1 MTQKDISEVIS
12 DIILWQGRFIRS
24 NWHQSLGKGIT
35 ALFGATVIWSILWI
49 LLGTPT
55 GVGLLIG
62 ATMVSMAI
70 LLSKKFDTYQSQ
82 SRQPRQ
88 SQQSNHPRQPQQS
101 NSNQHFSQEKSDE
114 YVQEP
119 PDTNFDD
126 VAGNEDLLE
135 ELQSKV
141 IDPLNN
147 PKKYEKY
154 GLGIENGFLLYGPP
168 GTGKTYTA
176 KALAGELGLNWMPI
190 KGSDIT
196 SRYIGAG
203 TENIAEV
210 FAEARENQPVLM
222 FLDEIDALAPER
234 GGANQHEDQTKQVN
248 TLLEEV
254 SEIHDNDHNV
264 IIVGATN
271 RPDRIDDA
279 MLRSGRLTEKIEVP
293 PPDAEARLGVFA
305 QHLDAPHE
313 MLNGHKVI
321 KASEGLTGAD
331 MEKIAQ
337 EAARKAM
344 NRGGKVKTDDVLDA
358 IDDLK

>member
-1 MTQKDISEVIS
+1 MTQKDITEVIT

-35 ALFGATVIWSILWI
+35 VFFVATVIWSILWI

-55 GVGLLIG
+55 DVGLLIG
-62 ATMVSMAI
+62 ATMVSMTI
-70 LLSKKFDTYQSQ
+70 LLSKKFDTHQPQ
-82 SRQPRQ
+82 FRQPRQ
-88 SQQSNHPRQPQQS
+88 SEQSNPRQSEQS
-101 NSNQHFSQEKSDE
+101 NSNQHSSQENRDE

-119 PDTNFDD
+119 PDINFDD
-126 VAGNEDLLE
+126 VAGNEELLE
-135 ELQSKV
+135 ELESKV

-147 PKKYEKY
+147 PEKYEKY

-203 TENIAEV
+203 TENIAKV
-210 FAEARENQPVLM
+210 FAEAQENQPVLM

-254 SEIHDNDHNV
+254 SEIHDDDHNV

-305 QHLDAPHE
+305 QHLDAPHD
-313 MLNGHKVI
+313 MLDGHKVI

-331 MEKIAQ
+331 MEKIAK
-337 EAARKAM
+337 ESSRKAM

-358 IDDLK
+358 IADLK

>member
-1 MTQKDISEVIS
+1 MKQKNISDVLT

-24 NWHQSLGKGIT
+24 NWHQSIGKGLIT
-35 ALFGATVIWSILWI
+35 FFVTTVIWSILWI

-55 GVGLLIG
+55 DVGLLIG
-62 ATMVSMAI
+62 ATMVSMTI
-70 LLSKKFDTYQSQ
+70 LLSKKFDTHQPQ
-82 SRQPRQ
+82 PQQPRQ
-88 SQQSNHPRQPQQS
+88 SHQSD
-101 NSNQHFSQEKSDE
+101 SNQQAQENNHDE

-119 PDTNFDD
+119 PEIDFDD
-126 VAGNEDLLE
+126 VAGNEELLE
-135 ELQSKV
+135 KLQSKV

-147 PKKYEKY
+147 PEKYEKY
-154 GLGIENGFLLYGPP
+154 GLGVENGFLLYGPP
-168 GTGKTYTA
+168 GTGKTYTT

-190 KGSDIT
+190 KGSDVT

-234 GGANQHEDQTKQVN
+234 GGANQHEDQTRQVN
-248 TLLEEV
+248 TLLEEI
-254 SEIHDNDHNV
+254 SEIHDNDHDV
-264 IIVGATN
+264 VIVGATN

-279 MLRSGRLTEKIEVP
+279 MLRSGRLTEKIKVP

-313 MLNGHKVI
+313 KLDGHKVI
-321 KASEGLTGAD
+321 NASEGLTGAD
-331 MEKIAQ
+331 MEKVAK
-337 EAARKAM
+337 ESSRKAM
-344 NRGGKVKTDDVLDA
+344 ERGGKVRTDDVLSA
-358 IDDLK
+358 IDELK